1 MLTTCCASEMT
12 SPPSMINERFE
23 EKEHTFIYFSIFI
36 FTNTD
41 YLVQMCYKGGV
52 LQDKLQLL
60 YQLQAD
66 KQTRKFF
73 IVFIK

>member
-1 MLTTCCASEMT
+1 MLNTCCASEMT

-41 YLVQMCYKGGV
+41 YLVQMCYKGGCSRTNCSYFTNF
-52 LQDKLQLL
+52 KRIN
-60 YQLQAD
+60 
-66 KQTRKFF
+66 KHESFF
-73 IVFIK
+73 YSFY